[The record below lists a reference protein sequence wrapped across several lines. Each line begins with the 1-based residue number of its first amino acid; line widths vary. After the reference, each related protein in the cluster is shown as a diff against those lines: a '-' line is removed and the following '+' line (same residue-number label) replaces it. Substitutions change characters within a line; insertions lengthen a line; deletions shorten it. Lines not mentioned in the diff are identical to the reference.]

1 MEHLFLALHLL
12 FAIFAVG
19 PLVHAA
25 TTAARGVKASDA
37 SAVKASART
46 VQIYGYLSLLVAV
59 FGMGLVQPK
68 YHHEFGDTWVWLS
81 LVLYVI
87 ALAVV
92 LVLIVPSLN
101 RAATALADGSTA
113 ETLTARIAGTGGM
126 VALLF
131 AAIVVLMVY
140 KPGN

>member
-25 TTAARGVKASDA
+25 TTASRGVKTGDA
-37 SAVKASART
+37 TAVKSSART
-46 VQIYGYLSLLVAV
+46 IQLYGYLSLLVAV

-68 YHHEFGDTWVWLS
+68 YHNAFGDTWVWLS

-87 ALAVV
+87 ALALV

-101 RAATALADGSTA
+101 RAATALASGSSA
-113 ETLTARIAGTGGM
+113 ETLTARVAGTGGL

-140 KPGN
+140 KPGK